1 MQTVVLIPEPEW
13 RQILGRLE
21 KLESAEQQRTTSAPE
36 PDTVLCVREAA
47 AFLGMKPEN
56 IRKARRQGRLKG
68 VRINE
73 KEWGFYRSELK
84 RYQNR
89 YVRYL
94 NTEGSSQAA

>member
-21 KLESAEQQRTTSAPE
+21 KLESADQLRPAASATE
-36 PDTVLCVREAA
+36 PDEVLPMRQAA
-47 AFLGMKPEN
+47 AYLGMKPDGL
-56 IRKARRQGRLKG
+56 RKARRASRIRG

-84 RYQNR
+84 RYQHRYNR
-89 YVRYL
+89 PP
-94 NTEGSSQAA
+94 APD

>member
-21 KLESAEQQRTTSAPE
+21 KLESAEQVRTVIEAPE
-36 PDTVLCVREAA
+36 PDEVLTVRQAA
-47 AFLGMKPEN
+47 AHLGMKPEG
-56 IRKARRQGRLKG
+56 IRKARRAGRLKG

-89 YVRYL
+89 YNRRL
-94 NTEGSSQAA
+94 ALDERQAA